1 VASSFQATAYNG
13 TPHAPG
19 PDGTPRSAKEHGG
32 SFQTPDRTGI
42 ALLMMRPGRG
52 PDRRKCKCCL
62 KLFRSL
68 IAATNASAYDA
79 SFGATHTVGSPSMPV
94 RSDYSG
100 SIQRLPEPPKLGPN
114 PYPQPGSMVPPHPR

>member
-68 IAATNASAYDA
+68 IAATNASAFFPLCIVPCLA
-79 SFGATHTVGSPSMPV
+79 LSL
-94 RSDYSG
+94 
-100 SIQRLPEPPKLGPN
+100 RLPN
-114 PYPQPGSMVPPHPR
+114 PQLLDYQNAQMAAYLSSLRKHP